1 MNREKKQYKA
11 TIIEQSVVGNSANL
25 LLQIDPNIAYFE
37 GHFDN
42 YPILAGVVQLD
53 WAIYYGKKL
62 LSAHSVFN
70 GMEVI
75 KFQQPI
81 LPNTQILLTLRWE
94 KEKNKLYFSYSSGEN
109 SNHASGRIKLEPA
122 Q

>member
-1 MNREKKQYKA
+1 MNTEKKQYKA
-11 TIIEQSVVGNSANL
+11 TIIEQNIIENSAFL
-25 LLQIDPNIAYFE
+25 LLQIDPEIVYFD

-42 YPILAGVVQLD
+42 YPILAGVTQLD
-53 WAIYYGKKL
+53 WAIYYGKTL
-62 LSAHSVFN
+62 LSANSVFD

-81 LPNTQILLTLRWE
+81 LPNTLVLLTLRWE
-94 KEKNKLYFSYSSGEN
+94 KEKNKLYFSYTSGEN
-109 SNHASGRIKLEPA
+109 QSHASGRIKLVPT

>member
-1 MNREKKQYKA
+1 MKTETKQYKA
-11 TIIEQSVVGNSANL
+11 TISEQNVVANSATL
-25 LLQIDPNIAYFE
+25 LLQIDPNIAYFD

-42 YPILAGVVQLD
+42 YPILAGVAQLD
-53 WAIYYGKKL
+53 WAIFYGKTL
-62 LSAHSVFN
+62 LDANSVFA

-81 LPNTQILLTLRWE
+81 LPNTQVLLTLRWE
-94 KEKNKLYFSYSSGEN
+94 KEKKKLYFTYTSGEN
-109 SNHASGRIKLEPA
+109 NSHASGRIKLEPA

>member
-1 MNREKKQYKA
+1 MKTKNKQYKA
-11 TIIEQSVVGNSANL
+11 TIIEQTIVENSASL
-25 LLQIDPNIAYFE
+25 LLKIDSNIAYFD

-53 WAIYYGKKL
+53 WAIHYGKEL
-62 LSAHSVFN
+62 LSVNSVFS

-81 LPNTQILLTLRWE
+81 LPNMLVLLTLRWE
-94 KEKNKLYFSYSSGEN
+94 REKNKLYFSYTSEGN
-109 SNHASGRIKLEPA
+109 NNHASGRIKLEPA

>member
-1 MNREKKQYKA
+1 MNTEKKQYKA
-11 TIIEQSVVGNSANL
+11 TILEQNVIENGAKL
-25 LLQIDPNIAYFE
+25 LLRIDPEIAYFD

-53 WAIYYGKKL
+53 WAIHYGKTL
-62 LSAHSVFN
+62 LSANSVFD

-81 LPNTQILLTLRWE
+81 LPNMLVLLTLRWE
-94 KEKNKLYFSYSSGEN
+94 KEKNKLYFSYTSGEN
-109 SNHASGRIKLEPA
+109 SNHASGRIKLEPVK
-122 Q
+122 